1 MVSGTVAALLVLVIV
16 IIILLV
22 VIALLVRKKKG
33 KPVLC
38 MFTSVILCL
47 CHNPKGTC
55 ILQHLCLTLTR
66 IDMSISHT
74 ALSTTTPVTS
84 NRAGENPTYGIPGV
98 DLQQDALSGAH
109 CTSTMRSDTAG
120 FNNTI
125 YGSNSSVNKDT
136 V

>member
-1 MVSGTVAALLVLVIV
+1 MYTI
-16 IIILLV
+16 
-22 VIALLVRKKKG
+22 
-33 KPVLC
+33 
-38 MFTSVILCL
+38 TSM
-47 CHNPKGTC
+47 
-55 ILQHLCLTLTR
+55 LTLNR

-98 DLQQDALSGAH
+98 DMQQEALSGAH

-120 FNNTI
+120 FINTI